1 VELVDWWNSWIGGT
15 SGLVELV
22 DLWNWC
28 IEGISGISVQYGN
41 RWVIS
46 KRFRI
51 VGIGASEGVCCI
63 EFSDGI
69 REIGGS

>member
-1 VELVDWWNSWIGGT
+1 VEQVYWWNCWIGGTRGLVELVDWWK
-15 SGLVELV
+15 
-22 DLWNWC
+22 WC
-28 IEGISGISVQYGN
+28 IEGISGISKYYWN

-46 KRFRI
+46 KRFSI
-51 VGIGASEGVCCI
+51 VGIAASEGVCCI